1 MLHHD
6 FARVLL
12 VLATA
17 GLAYACDSSTEPPDT
32 GVASLTVSQTQV
44 DLLLRDAT
52 RLGVEARDAQGNL
65 LSDRTAT
72 FSSSHTDVA
81 TVNEEGWVTGVGE
94 GSATVTAT
102 LEGMEASAT
111 VTVTVLDFASVS
123 TNYHHTCA
131 LMTDGS
137 AYCWGYNID
146 GQLGIGTAEPGGCG
160 TEQDVFSCRT
170 KPVAVSG
177 GHTFEM
183 VSTGADHTCALT
195 VDGDVYCWG
204 DNEYGQLGNGTTVDS
219 YTPARIETAAQ
230 FVMVAA
236 GGTHTCA
243 VTVDDEAFC
252 WGSNSNNKLGDG
264 TNVQQRNAPVAVSG
278 GLQFEWVSA
287 GGMSTCG
294 IVAGGAAYCWG
305 DAGYGQLG
313 TGSPT
318 PAIESTPQAVLGDHT
333 YRWIGTDSYSTCAVT
348 LAGEAYC
355 WGRNHVGQL
364 GDGTTTTRTEPVLVS
379 GGLTYESF
387 SVGAWHTCGVTAQGM
402 LYCWGN
408 NRDGQLGNGT
418 IADRTVPTLVSDDL
432 VMQLV
437 AAGGSHTCALTTTGS
452 AYCWGQSYYG
462 QLGHGSSS
470 TDALNPAPVIGS
482 R

>member
-1 MLHHD
+1 
-6 FARVLL
+6 
-12 VLATA
+12 
-17 GLAYACDSSTEPPDT
+17 
-32 GVASLTVSQTQV
+32 VASLTLSQTQI
-44 DLLLRDAT
+44 DLLFRDVSQ
-52 RLGVEARDAQGNL
+52 LVVEARDEQGNV

-102 LEGMEASAT
+102 LEGVEASAS
-111 VTVTVLDFASVS
+111 VTVSVLDFASVS
-123 TNYHHTCA
+123 TNSWHTCA

-137 AYCWGYNID
+137 AYCWGYNIH
-146 GQLGIGTAEPGGCG
+146 GQLGIGTAEPSGCS
-160 TEQDVFSCRT
+160 TESEAFSCST

-183 VSTGADHTCALT
+183 VSTGRYHTCALT

-219 YTPARIETAAQ
+219 YTPVRIEAAVQ
-230 FVMVAA
+230 FAMVAS
-236 GGTHTCA
+236 GSLHTCA

-252 WGSNSNNKLGDG
+252 WGSNSNRKLGDG

-278 GLQFEWVSA
+278 GLQFEWVSTGA
-287 GGMSTCG
+287 SSTCG

-305 DAGYGQLG
+305 ENGYGQLG
-313 TGSPT
+313 NGSST
-318 PAIESTPQAVLGDHT
+318 LVIASTPQAVSGDHT
-333 YRWIGTDSYSTCAVT
+333 YRWISTDAYSTCALT
-348 LAGEAYC
+348 LTGEAYC

-364 GDGTTTTRTEPVLVS
+364 GDGTTTQRTEPVLVS
-379 GGLTYESF
+379 GGFTYESF
-387 SVGAWHTCGVTAQGM
+387 SVGTWHTCGVTAQGM
-402 LYCWGN
+402 LYCWGS
-408 NRDGQLGNGT
+408 NRDGELGDGT
-418 IADRTVPTLVSDDL
+418 GADKAVPSLVSDHL
-432 VMQLV
+432 LMQLV
-437 AAGGSHTCALTTTGS
+437 AAGSQHTCALATTGR
-452 AYCWGQSYYG
+452 AYCWGLGFFG
-462 QLGHGSSS
+462 QLGHGSW